1 VLNLRNKRFEVLDSL
16 RTLENAKLAECY
28 KKIINGIKTLWKI
41 CYGDTNNQIDKY
53 KLVYIAVPLPQ
64 LEEDDIVNIR
74 KISTHKWLSYDE
86 NDAQWEN
93 ILNLAHVCSFSQ
105 NLKHFSTKH

>member
-1 VLNLRNKRFEVLDSL
+1 LGRAYNPP
-16 RTLENAKLAECY
+16 
-28 KKIINGIKTLWKI
+28 
-41 CYGDTNNQIDKY
+41 
-53 KLVYIAVPLPQ
+53 PLPQ

-93 ILNLAHVCSFSQ
+93 ILNLAHTVRSSRVR
-105 NLKHFSTKH
+105 